1 MKQVEVEEKSAVI
14 SVEKEKADEALAE
27 ALPAVAAAAEALENL
42 DKKDLVEIKAFA
54 QPPPL
59 VKAVCLQVLA
69 LNPTK
74 QKLDP
79 DWKGAKTMLGN
90 SRLLELLKE
99 CINEVWDDVKDG
111 GAHWWMEFHPYLI
124 VPKTLGATFYAYSE
138 GERWRIT
145 ARTCGELR
153 CEALDYSWTN
163 VTGLK
168 KAESTWDVVKYLS
181 SSKL

>member
-1 MKQVEVEEKSAVI
+1 MIKEIAAKTEVATEKQESAAVKQVEVEEKSAVI

-54 QPPPL
+54 QPPTL

-79 DWKGAKTMLGN
+79 DWKGAKAMLGN
-90 SRLLELLKE
+90 SRLLDLLKQYP
-99 CINEVWDDVKDG
+99 KDN
-111 GAHWWMEFHPYLI
+111 I
-124 VPKTLGATFYAYSE
+124 T
-138 GERWRIT
+138 ERQMKK
-145 ARTCGELR
+145 
-153 CEALDYSWTN
+153 
-163 VTGLK
+163 V
-168 KAESTWDVVKYLS
+168 KAEFKDPNLNVDNMGSVSKAGQGLLVWVVAIAKYHEGAKSVEPL
-181 SSKL
+181 

>member
-1 MKQVEVEEKSAVI
+1 MIKEIAAKTEVATEKQVAAAEKQVEVEAKSAVI
-14 SVEKEKADEALAE
+14 VVEKEKADEALQE

-99 CINEVWDDVKDG
+99 YPKDN
-111 GAHWWMEFHPYLI
+111 I
-124 VPKTLGATFYAYSE
+124 T
-138 GERWRIT
+138 ERQMKK
-145 ARTCGELR
+145 
-153 CEALDYSWTN
+153 
-163 VTGLK
+163 V
-168 KAESTWDVVKYLS
+168 KAEFK
-181 SSKL
+181 

>member
-1 MKQVEVEEKSAVI
+1 MAPCN
-14 SVEKEKADEALAE
+14 VEKNPEWLEVKVGRVHLFLPFNIALTIF
-27 ALPAVAAAAEALENL
+27 L
-42 DKKDLVEIKAFA
+42 
-54 QPPPL
+54 
-59 VKAVCLQVLA
+59 
-69 LNPTK
+69 
-74 QKLDP
+74 
-79 DWKGAKTMLGN
+79 GSTMITSTGKN
-90 SRLLELLKE
+90 VMLKE

-111 GAHWWMEFHPYLI
+111 GAHWWMEFQPYLI

-145 ARTCGELR
+145 AKTCGELR

-168 KAESTWDVVKYLS
+168 KVESTWDEVKYLT